1 MSINVILK
9 LRLFIK
15 FKGMRDVMQ
24 VTLEMIKE
32 AQRNLEGVIR
42 KTELSKSYS
51 LSQATGMNIYLKTEN
66 RQNTNSFKLRGA
78 YNKIANLTDEE
89 RKRGVIASSAGNHA
103 QGVAFAAKA
112 FGINATICMPETAPK
127 TKVESTKSYGANVV
141 LHGLVYDDCYQK
153 AVEIQRETGATFV
166 HPFNDPYVIA
176 GQGTIGLEILEGLK
190 DVDAVVVPIGGGGI
204 ISGIAIAMKEIKPD
218 VKIIGVQAEVI
229 ASTRASLDAGKIVT
243 LPGVKSLADGISVK
257 TPGDLTFEI
266 IKKYVDD
273 VVTVS
278 EEEIEDAIYR
288 LLQKSKL
295 VVEGAGATTVAAVI
309 NGKVNMPGKNVVC
322 VVTGGNIDP
331 MVLANIIQKKNS

>member
-1 MSINVILK
+1 
-9 LRLFIK
+9 
-15 FKGMRDVMQ
+15 MQ

-32 AQRNLEGVIR
+32 AQRRLDGVIR
-42 KTELSKSYS
+42 KTELSRSYS
-51 LSQATGMNIYLKTEN
+51 LSQETGMNVYLKTEN

-78 YNKIANLTDEE
+78 YNKIASLTDEE
-89 RKRGVIASSAGNHA
+89 RKRGVVASSAGNHA
-103 QGVAFAAKA
+103 QGVAFAAKT

-127 TKVESTKSYGANVV
+127 TKVESTKSYGATVV
-141 LHGLVYDDCYQK
+141 QYGQVYDDCYQK
-153 AVEIQRETGATFV
+153 AVEIQKETGATFI

-176 GQGTIGLEILEGLK
+176 GQGTIGLEILDVLN

-204 ISGIAIAMKEIKPD
+204 ISGIAIAIKEIKPS

-229 ASTRASLDAGKIVT
+229 ASTKASLDAGKIVT

-288 LLQKSKL
+288 LLRRSKL
-295 VVEGAGATTVAAVI
+295 VVEGAGATTVAAVV

-322 VVTGGNIDP
+322 VLTGGNIDP
-331 MVLANIIQKKNS
+331 IVLANIILKKNS